1 MTTILE
7 QSQSTE
13 RTVTNDLSFGLSNE
27 DIILD
32 KIQQY
37 FSIYT
42 NITNTKEKYNNQYC
56 LWDYECDDGVRF
68 ELKSRRINSNTYSS
82 ALLSCHK
89 ADKNYSKKQYFIFN
103 YLDVTLYIEYNEQ
116 LFNTFKIKVF
126 RDNRYGR
133 NGKEERCF
141 EIPINQMRQL
151 INETT

>member
-56 LWDYECDDGVRF
+56 LWDYECDDCNRF
-68 ELKSRRINSNTYSS
+68 ELKSRRINSNTYST

-103 YLDVTLYIEYNEQ
+103 YLDKVLYIEYNEQ
-116 LFNTFKIKVF
+116 LFKTFKIKVF

-133 NGKEERCF
+133 NSKEENCF
-141 EIPINQMRQL
+141 EIPISKMKELN
-151 INETT
+151 N